1 MKKSLGFPFP
11 KEVFMWISQRVQV
24 PVRKFTGALTGGS
37 MSKRRNPASPRAN
50 RRTTAAAKQH
60 SNVDYRRAG
69 YTVALLLIGV
79 AALAVFMTTKGAV
92 AHPAPREDA
101 DAEEVVHHSHY
112 TDYPRV
118 QAVYKQAAEIPRVL
132 DGLHCYCECG
142 AHSGHY
148 SLLDCF
154 KSDHGA
160 GCDIC
165 LTSASVAYDLHKQG
179 KSLDEI
185 RSAVDELYTR

>member
-1 MKKSLGFPFP
+1 MTRRRHHDSSRAERRVSGRAKS
-11 KEVFMWISQRVQV
+11 
-24 PVRKFTGALTGGS
+24 RKT
-37 MSKRRNPASPRAN
+37 R
-50 RRTTAAAKQH
+50 H
-60 SNVDYRRAG
+60 RRAG
-69 YTVALLLIGV
+69 YSAAAVLILVAV
-79 AALAVFMTTKGAV
+79 LAVVLSNRKAA
-92 AHPAPREDA
+92 AHPTPRA
-101 DAEEVVHHSHY
+101 QIDAEEVVHHSHY
-112 TDYPRV
+112 QGYPRV
-118 QAVYKQAAEIPRVL
+118 QAVYKQAKRIPQVL

-165 LTSASVAYDLHKQG
+165 LTSAAMAYDLNKDG

-185 RSAVDELYTR
+185 RSVIDEVFTRSN